1 LLYEAYPLIVE
12 DSIFSVQN
20 TCEETCYLDNVTLNS
35 IRIEIIN
42 AEVSVDTLV
51 NTSTTVQNAIALQI
65 QAKASSDLLKID
77 QLNANIAELGFN
89 WIPGK
94 TSVVDWFYSEKKQY
108 WGENYNLLGYDYYT
122 GGIYE
127 APGVVYATVLT
138 NPYVD
143 VWDWRNRHGANNPA
157 SAYYNGATGWLTSIK
172 NQSDPAGCGSC
183 SAFGTFGSF
192 EAFIN
197 LYFNDNI
204 NYDLSEQEQLS
215 CNPQIDCSDGHPTAI
230 FPYIRDF
237 GVVTESCFP
246 YQANDQID
254 CDEKCENPDPL
265 SSLTTFEEHTEGTFN
280 WNSVQ
285 QMLITKGPLVWIKF
299 LSGGTHAITLV
310 GYIYDEE
317 EDRLYLI
324 QKESMGED
332 WGVNGNGILIEPA
345 PMFYNY
351 VGAALD
357 ATITSIDPPQ
367 QLLRDEDGDGLHNWG
382 LGPKPPGASNLADC
396 DDSNPAF
403 THFEPDT
410 YSCHCASPVSSEI
423 ITIGWGEHVVWDT
436 DFALNKKVIIE
447 NTGRLTITAT
457 IFVHYAVEFDVKPG
471 GQLIIDGGTLTK
483 ACDDFWYGIEVWGD
497 KTLSQLNP
505 ATPQHPYSNQGYLS
519 VKNGGRIEYAKIGV
533 LAGAVDGSGN
543 FDKNKAGGVIHVDDA
558 VFLNNKTGIKFLPY
572 DDPNQYTSNLSSVS
586 FTDFITHDE
595 ELMLFTPIAHI
606 DLKEV
611 YGIGITACNFSF
623 QNNGAITPDVDS
635 KGMGIM
641 ASDASFSIRPAC
653 NSSIAPCPTAD
664 IVPCTF
670 TDLRYGVRA
679 FSTGS
684 DDLLYIN
691 NAIFDS
697 CTVAIYLSGFNY
709 PKITSNTININLSGS
724 PSQGEFSGGIYL
736 DGCTGYQI
744 EDNEFYGNY
753 WPQTLPSNTKIGL
766 YIKDSG
772 EEDNEIY
779 NNSFNNLNLAIVAEG
794 INRGGKTG
802 LVIKCN
808 DMFDNGNDIFVITNP
823 DATGPL
829 SYEGIKYMQGA
840 SSTQTED
847 LAGNTF
853 TDWFDGTPAWGEYLW
868 NYKNDIDHFD
878 YFHHL
883 AQTNPLTHPLEDNY
897 TDVTITLDEIN
908 IPFIKSTACPSHI
921 GGGGTSQS
929 RMSTAETN
937 ISTYD
942 TQLADL
948 TDGGDTDGTNDSI
961 TFSLP
966 SEGLALRDQLL
977 DDSPYLSD
985 TVMQSAIAKE
995 DVLPNAMLRDV
1006 LVANPQ
1012 SAKSDEI
1019 MDAADSRSDPMP
1031 GYMLNEIMEGLDE
1044 VGAKE
1049 LLESKVGH
1057 WNNEYKRAFNDL
1069 ARAYFADTLNTDPRN
1084 SLIAL
1089 LENEDELQC
1098 KYSLAMTWLDKRDTT
1113 VAIDIID
1120 GIPADFELNTY
1131 QSEVQEAYEDYF
1143 DVMETM
1149 YNNSLGASEID
1160 STNVQILSG
1169 IMDAHLPRVSAYATG
1184 LLVKGGHIDFTE
1196 RIALPGEFK
1205 ASRVYPDDRP
1215 PFEDIEASSLKL
1227 MPNPAKNYV
1236 VIDYDLGLAKGQGI
1250 ILIRDAKG
1258 VLVKNLGLH
1267 QVANQ
1272 ITVELNDIPAG
1283 MYIVSLYAGNKHIES
1298 RQLSVTH

>member
-1 LLYEAYPLIVE
+1 
-12 DSIFSVQN
+12 
-20 TCEETCYLDNVTLNS
+20 
-35 IRIEIIN
+35 
-42 AEVSVDTLV
+42 
-51 NTSTTVQNAIALQI
+51 LQI

-977 DDSPYLSD
+977 DNSPYLSD